1 MNATA
6 NATDTC
12 VQRPRRQAAI
22 AAMENIRRVREWEDM
37 SESSKR
43 FRECAAQIDAE
54 FDAELKQRCVKT
66 EDLEL
71 EDAALSSDDEDDE
84 DDEYFSA
91 DDSFVSD
98 DNVSE
103 ASEYVPGAEEAHAA
117 EAEEDA
123 DEDMCVDEAGEEDE
137 EKHDGEGEEKDE
149 EDEEDEEEEEEEEEE
164 EGEEGKKRTTTKVEM
179 EVQEEMKKRWRKGV
193 KSAR

>member
-1 MNATA
+1 MEAADVLNATA

-22 AAMENIRRVREWEDM
+22 VAMENIRCLRKREDM

-66 EDLEL
+66 EDLEP

-91 DDSFVSD
+91 TTVLCPTITYPKPVSTCL
-98 DNVSE
+98 
-103 ASEYVPGAEEAHAA
+103 ARKRR
-117 EAEEDA
+117 
-123 DEDMCVDEAGEEDE
+123 MRRRR
-137 EKHDGEGEEKDE
+137 
-149 EDEEDEEEEEEEEEE
+149 
-164 EGEEGKKRTTTKVEM
+164 KRTQTRICAWTRRARKMKRNTTEKA
-179 EVQEEMKKRWRKGV
+179 KKKTKKKTK
-193 KSAR
+193 KSSVRQKRMNMSTSDVCSRRGRELLQGA

>member
-1 MNATA
+1 MEAADVLSATA
-6 NATDTC
+6 NAADTR

-54 FDAELKQRCVKT
+54 FDAEVKQRCVKT
-66 EDLEL
+66 EDLEP

-98 DNVSE
+98 DDVSE
-103 ASEYVPGAEEAHAA
+103 ASEYVPGAEEANAA

-137 EKHDGEGEEKDE
+137 EGEEGKEGE
-149 EDEEDEEEEEEEEEE
+149 EDEEAEEDEAEELECASEED
-164 EGEEGKKRTTTKVEM
+164 GHDDQHDSGAPLA
-179 EVQEEMKKRWRKGV
+179 
-193 KSAR
+193 SARDAA